1 MLYCWI
7 GGLWVYRLV
16 CGFMHHVLMYS
27 WVCGSLGAW
36 MHGVMGPTHREEGGA
51 ASKEAQQR

>member
-36 MHGVMGPTHREEGGA
+36 MHGVMGPTDREEGGA
-51 ASKEAQQR
+51 ASKEG